1 MAAPFGFITLI
12 YYTIVCPYLKFGRKE
27 RDKNMEIGIRG
38 HEECIVTKEL
48 TAARIGS
55 GALEVF
61 ATPMMLAF
69 MEMAALRSVQP
80 YLDEG
85 CGTVGTHLDVSH
97 EAATPLG
104 MRVRFES
111 ELIGIDGRKL
121 IFRVEAYDECGR
133 IGSGTHERFIISNDR
148 FMKKTEAKLAAK
160 Q

>member
-1 MAAPFGFITLI
+1 
-12 YYTIVCPYLKFGRKE
+12 
-27 RDKNMEIGIRG
+27 MEIGIRG
-38 HEECIVTKEL
+38 HEECIVTEEL

-55 GALEVF
+55 GALEV
-61 ATPMMLAF
+61 AF